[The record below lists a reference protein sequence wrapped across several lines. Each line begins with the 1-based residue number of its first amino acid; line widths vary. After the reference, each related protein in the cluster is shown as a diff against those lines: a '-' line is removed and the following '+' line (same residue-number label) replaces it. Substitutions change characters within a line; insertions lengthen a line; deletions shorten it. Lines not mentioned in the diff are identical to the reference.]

1 MIEWWKLSDYQAVD
15 LKKEVRL
22 SISSGWQLLFYLV
35 KILTLQKHMFECIIA
50 LLSLIIY
57 LT

>member
-1 MIEWWKLSDYQAVD
+1 MFDYQAVD

-35 KILTLQKHMFECIIA
+35 KILTLQKRMFECIIA

-57 LT
+57 LI

>member
-22 SISSGWQLLFYLV
+22 SISGWQLLFYLV
-35 KILTLQKHMFECIIA
+35 KILTLQKRMFECIIA
-50 LLSLIIY
+50 LLSLMIY